1 MVPFLRFL
9 RRFGR
14 RSARYFTHFQ
24 KSVAEKNWIAI
35 RRVSVCSLALL
46 TGYFVMALFCVP
58 ANDSAGDLRGV
69 YPPLHRL
76 VAYTRRKKGVP
87 SARQA
92 EAVCLAYI
100 VLIMT
105 FITII
110 TVFPYPGR
118 PAIFF
123 SLFCLLMKQN
133 LNIKR
138 RIIFIGCIFMLCFL
152 VVLFVAIRVVL
163 SVKKALN
170 GAVTNKNAN
179 IEP

>member
-69 YPPLHRL
+69 YPPLHRAGGL
-76 VAYTRRKKGVP
+76 HPPEKGRP
-87 SARQA
+87 LRAA
-92 EAVCLAYI
+92 GGGVCLAYI

-110 TVFPYPGR
+110 SVFPYPGR

-163 SVKKALN
+163 
-170 GAVTNKNAN
+170 
-179 IEP
+179 I

>member
-69 YPPLHRL
+69 YTPLHRAGGL
-76 VAYTRRKKGVP
+76 HPPEKGRPLRAAGGGGLPCLHRPHHDVHHHYQCVP
-87 SARQA
+87 LSRQA
-92 EAVCLAYI
+92 GDILFSVLPADEAESEHK
-100 VLIMT
+100 T
-105 FITII
+105 
-110 TVFPYPGR
+110 
-118 PAIFF
+118 
-123 SLFCLLMKQN
+123 
-133 LNIKR
+133 
-138 RIIFIGCIFMLCFL
+138 
-152 VVLFVAIRVVL
+152 
-163 SVKKALN
+163 
-170 GAVTNKNAN
+170 
-179 IEP
+179 

>member
-14 RSARYFTHFQ
+14 RSARYFILFQ

-46 TGYFVMALFCVP
+46 TGYFVMALFVFRQTILLATYGAFILP
-58 ANDSAGDLRGV
+58 HIG
-69 YPPLHRL
+69 L

-92 EAVCLAYI
+92 ETVCLAYI

-105 FITII
+105 FITIV
-110 TVFPYPGR
+110 TVFPYSGR

-170 GAVTNKNAN
+170 GTTAINAH

>member
-1 MVPFLRFL
+1 MFRQTIL
-9 RRFGR
+9 
-14 RSARYFTHFQ
+14 
-24 KSVAEKNWIAI
+24 
-35 RRVSVCSLALL
+35 LATYGAFILPYI
-46 TGYFVMALFCVP
+46 G
-58 ANDSAGDLRGV
+58 
-69 YPPLHRL
+69 L

-110 TVFPYPGR
+110 SVFPYPGR
-118 PAIFF
+118 PAIFL

-163 SVKKALN
+163 
-170 GAVTNKNAN
+170 
-179 IEP
+179 I

>member
-1 MVPFLRFL
+1 MFRQTIL
-9 RRFGR
+9 
-14 RSARYFTHFQ
+14 
-24 KSVAEKNWIAI
+24 
-35 RRVSVCSLALL
+35 LATYGAFILPYI
-46 TGYFVMALFCVP
+46 G
-58 ANDSAGDLRGV
+58 
-69 YPPLHRL
+69 L
-76 VAYTRRKKGVP
+76 VARRKKGVP

-110 TVFPYPGR
+110 SVFPYPGR

-163 SVKKALN
+163 
-170 GAVTNKNAN
+170 
-179 IEP
+179 I

>member
-1 MVPFLRFL
+1 MSWLCFVFRQTIL
-9 RRFGR
+9 
-14 RSARYFTHFQ
+14 
-24 KSVAEKNWIAI
+24 
-35 RRVSVCSLALL
+35 LATYGAFILPYI
-46 TGYFVMALFCVP
+46 G
-58 ANDSAGDLRGV
+58 
-69 YPPLHRL
+69 L

-170 GAVTNKNAN
+170 GTTAINAH